1 MAEKIRIGLIGCGGI
16 SRAHLL
22 AYRELADRFEVAAV
36 CDILPEKAQARAEE
50 FGVARVAADIEALCA
65 MSDLDVIDIT
75 TPPYLHTPFS
85 RMALEAGK
93 DAFVEKPAGG
103 TLADID
109 SLIAA
114 EQRTGK
120 KVMPIFNYRYGFAV
134 QRLQHLQ
141 RLGIPGRVYLSTVET
156 HWRRELPYF
165 NLRWRMGWRTALGG
179 AFIGHSIHAHDTLY
193 RLIGPARSVYARS
206 KALVNPTE
214 VEDTLSVSLEM
225 ADGSLAA
232 LSVTFGSWTEISRH
246 RYCFENL
253 TAESNTSPYAGH
265 TSDPWTFTGRT
276 PAIDAQIKEALA
288 DFNPTPPEGF
298 AGQFARYYQ
307 SVQSGGPRP
316 VTLPEAREAIEL
328 VTAVYY
334 SADTNQPVEL
344 PIGVDHPYYAN
355 CIPQN
360 ATPLEELTDYAHYQD
375 SPFRPTGV

>member
-1 MAEKIRIGLIGCGGI
+1 MAKKIRIGLIGCGGI
-16 SRAHLL
+16 SRSHLL
-22 AYRELADRFEVAAV
+22 AYRELADRFEVAAL
-36 CDILPEKAQARAEE
+36 CDILPEKARARAEE

-65 MSDLDVIDIT
+65 LPDLDVIDIT

-85 RMALEAGK
+85 QMAMEAGK

-109 SLIAA
+109 ALIAS

-120 KVMPIFNYRYGFAV
+120 RVMPIFNYRYGFAV

-156 HWRRELPYF
+156 HWRRELGYF

-179 AFIGHSIHAHDTLY
+179 AFIGHAIHAHDTLY
-193 RLIGPARSVYARS
+193 RLIGPARSVFARS
-206 KALVNPTE
+206 RALVNPTE
-214 VEDTLSVSLEM
+214 VEDTLAVSLEM

-276 PAIDAQIKEALA
+276 PAIDAQVKEALA
-288 DFNPTPPEGF
+288 GFTPTPPEGF
-298 AGQFARYYQ
+298 AGQFARY
-307 SVQSGGPRP
+307 SEAVHSGGPRP
-316 VTLPEAREAIEL
+316 VTLPEARDAIEL

-334 SADTNQPVEL
+334 SADTHQPVDL
-344 PIGVDHPYYAN
+344 PIETDHPYYAN
-355 CIPQN
+355 CIPPN
-360 ATPLEELTDYAHYQD
+360 ATPLEELTDYAHYDD